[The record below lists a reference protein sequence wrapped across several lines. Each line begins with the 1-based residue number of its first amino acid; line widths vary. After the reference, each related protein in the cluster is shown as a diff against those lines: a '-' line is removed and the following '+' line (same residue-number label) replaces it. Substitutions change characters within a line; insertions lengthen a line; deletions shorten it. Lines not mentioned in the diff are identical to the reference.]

1 MNEKTIEDA
10 LNLLIS
16 GELDLVDTA
25 LGEVSNIKT
34 YAEAGILTR
43 DSGLVLRMEDGSEF
57 QITFSILCHLPNGA
71 GAPKRPGPV
80 LYAADISDG
89 RVVIS

>member
-16 GELDLVDTA
+16 GELALVDTA

-57 QITFSILCHLPNGA
+57 QITIKQS
-71 GAPKRPGPV
+71 K
-80 LYAADISDG
+80 
-89 RVVIS
+89 

>member
-57 QITFSILCHLPNGA
+57 QITI
-71 GAPKRPGPV
+71 KQRK
-80 LYAADISDG
+80 
-89 RVVIS
+89 

>member
-57 QITFSILCHLPNGA
+57 QITIRQS
-71 GAPKRPGPV
+71 K
-80 LYAADISDG
+80 
-89 RVVIS
+89 

>member
-34 YAEAGILTR
+34 YAEAVSYTHLT
-43 DSGLVLRMEDGSEF
+43 
-57 QITFSILCHLPNGA
+57 LPTT
-71 GAPKRPGPV
+71 
-80 LYAADISDG
+80 
-89 RVVIS
+89 

>member
-1 MNEKTIEDA
+1 M
-10 LNLLIS
+10 NLLIS

-34 YAEAGILTR
+34 YAEVGLLTR

-57 QITFSILCHLPNGA
+57 QITIKQS
-71 GAPKRPGPV
+71 K
-80 LYAADISDG
+80 
-89 RVVIS
+89 

>member
-25 LGEVSNIKT
+25 LGELSNIKT

-43 DSGLVLRMEDGSEF
+43 DSGLVLRMEDGSEV
-57 QITFSILCHLPNGA
+57 QITIKQS
-71 GAPKRPGPV
+71 K
-80 LYAADISDG
+80 
-89 RVVIS
+89 

>member
-34 YAEAGILTR
+34 YAEVGLLTR

-57 QITFSILCHLPNGA
+57 QITIKQS
-71 GAPKRPGPV
+71 K
-80 LYAADISDG
+80 
-89 RVVIS
+89 

>member
-43 DSGLVLRMEDGSEF
+43 DSGLILRMEDGSEF
-57 QITFSILCHLPNGA
+57 QITIKQS
-71 GAPKRPGPV
+71 K
-80 LYAADISDG
+80 
-89 RVVIS
+89 

>member
-1 MNEKTIEDA
+1 MDMNEKTIEDA

-57 QITFSILCHLPNGA
+57 QITIKQN
-71 GAPKRPGPV
+71 K
-80 LYAADISDG
+80 
-89 RVVIS
+89 

>member
-10 LNLLIS
+10 LTLLIS

-57 QITFSILCHLPNGA
+57 QITIKQS
-71 GAPKRPGPV
+71 K
-80 LYAADISDG
+80 
-89 RVVIS
+89 

>member
-43 DSGLVLRMEDGSEF
+43 DSGLVLRMKDGSEF
-57 QITFSILCHLPNGA
+57 QITIKQS
-71 GAPKRPGPV
+71 K
-80 LYAADISDG
+80 
-89 RVVIS
+89 

>member
-57 QITFSILCHLPNGA
+57 QITIKQSQ
-71 GAPKRPGPV
+71 
-80 LYAADISDG
+80 
-89 RVVIS
+89 

>member
-43 DSGLVLRMEDGSEF
+43 DSGFVLRMEDGSEF
-57 QITFSILCHLPNGA
+57 QITIKQS
-71 GAPKRPGPV
+71 K
-80 LYAADISDG
+80 
-89 RVVIS
+89 

>member
-57 QITFSILCHLPNGA
+57 KITIKQS
-71 GAPKRPGPV
+71 K
-80 LYAADISDG
+80 
-89 RVVIS
+89 

>member
-57 QITFSILCHLPNGA
+57 QITIKQN
-71 GAPKRPGPV
+71 K
-80 LYAADISDG
+80 
-89 RVVIS
+89 

>member
-10 LNLLIS
+10 LNLLFS

-57 QITFSILCHLPNGA
+57 QITIKQS
-71 GAPKRPGPV
+71 K
-80 LYAADISDG
+80 
-89 RVVIS
+89 

>member
-16 GELDLVDTA
+16 GELDLVDTV

-57 QITFSILCHLPNGA
+57 QITIKQS
-71 GAPKRPGPV
+71 K
-80 LYAADISDG
+80 
-89 RVVIS
+89 

>member
-1 MNEKTIEDA
+1 MDLNEKTIEDA

-57 QITFSILCHLPNGA
+57 QITIKQS
-71 GAPKRPGPV
+71 K
-80 LYAADISDG
+80 
-89 RVVIS
+89 

>member
-10 LNLLIS
+10 LNILIS
-16 GELDLVDTA
+16 GELDLLDTA

-57 QITFSILCHLPNGA
+57 QITIKQS
-71 GAPKRPGPV
+71 K
-80 LYAADISDG
+80 
-89 RVVIS
+89 

>member
-43 DSGLVLRMEDGSEF
+43 DSGLVLRMEDGSEI
-57 QITFSILCHLPNGA
+57 QITIKQS
-71 GAPKRPGPV
+71 K
-80 LYAADISDG
+80 
-89 RVVIS
+89 

>member
-1 MNEKTIEDA
+1 MDMNEKTIEDA

-16 GELDLVDTA
+16 GELDLIDTA

-57 QITFSILCHLPNGA
+57 QITIKQS
-71 GAPKRPGPV
+71 K
-80 LYAADISDG
+80 
-89 RVVIS
+89 

>member
-34 YAEAGILTR
+34 YAEAGTLTR

-57 QITFSILCHLPNGA
+57 QITIKQS
-71 GAPKRPGPV
+71 K
-80 LYAADISDG
+80 
-89 RVVIS
+89 

>member
-25 LGEVSNIKT
+25 LSEVSNSKT
-34 YAEAGILTR
+34 YAEAGLLTR

-57 QITFSILCHLPNGA
+57 QITIKQS
-71 GAPKRPGPV
+71 K
-80 LYAADISDG
+80 
-89 RVVIS
+89 

>member
-43 DSGLVLRMEDGSEF
+43 DSGLVLRMEDGSEV
-57 QITFSILCHLPNGA
+57 QITIKQS
-71 GAPKRPGPV
+71 K
-80 LYAADISDG
+80 
-89 RVVIS
+89 

>member
-43 DSGLVLRMEDGSEF
+43 DSGLVRRMEDGSEF
-57 QITFSILCHLPNGA
+57 QITIKQS
-71 GAPKRPGPV
+71 K
-80 LYAADISDG
+80 
-89 RVVIS
+89 

>member
-43 DSGLVLRMEDGSEF
+43 DSGLVLRMEDGS
-57 QITFSILCHLPNGA
+57 
-71 GAPKRPGPV
+71 
-80 LYAADISDG
+80 
-89 RVVIS
+89 

>member
-43 DSGLVLRMEDGSEF
+43 DSGLVLRMENGSEF
-57 QITFSILCHLPNGA
+57 QITIKQS
-71 GAPKRPGPV
+71 K
-80 LYAADISDG
+80 
-89 RVVIS
+89 

>member
-25 LGEVSNIKT
+25 LGEVSNIET

-57 QITFSILCHLPNGA
+57 QITIKQS
-71 GAPKRPGPV
+71 K
-80 LYAADISDG
+80 
-89 RVVIS
+89 

>member
-10 LNLLIS
+10 LKLLIS

-57 QITFSILCHLPNGA
+57 QITIKQS
-71 GAPKRPGPV
+71 K
-80 LYAADISDG
+80 
-89 RVVIS
+89 

>member
-43 DSGLVLRMEDGSEF
+43 DSGLVLRMEDESEF
-57 QITFSILCHLPNGA
+57 QITIKQS
-71 GAPKRPGPV
+71 K
-80 LYAADISDG
+80 
-89 RVVIS
+89 

>member
-57 QITFSILCHLPNGA
+57 QITIKQSN
-71 GAPKRPGPV
+71 
-80 LYAADISDG
+80 
-89 RVVIS
+89 

>member
-43 DSGLVLRMEDGSEF
+43 DSGLVLRREDGSEF
-57 QITFSILCHLPNGA
+57 QITIKQS
-71 GAPKRPGPV
+71 K
-80 LYAADISDG
+80 
-89 RVVIS
+89 

>member
-43 DSGLVLRMEDGSEF
+43 DSGLVLRTEDGSEF
-57 QITFSILCHLPNGA
+57 QITIKQS
-71 GAPKRPGPV
+71 K
-80 LYAADISDG
+80 
-89 RVVIS
+89 

>member
-1 MNEKTIEDA
+1 MDMNEKTIEDA

-43 DSGLVLRMEDGSEF
+43 DSGLVLRMEDGSES
-57 QITFSILCHLPNGA
+57 QITIKQS
-71 GAPKRPGPV
+71 K
-80 LYAADISDG
+80 
-89 RVVIS
+89 

>member
-16 GELDLVDTA
+16 GELDLVATA

-57 QITFSILCHLPNGA
+57 QITIKQS
-71 GAPKRPGPV
+71 K
-80 LYAADISDG
+80 
-89 RVVIS
+89 

>member
-1 MNEKTIEDA
+1 MDMNEKTIEDA

-34 YAEAGILTR
+34 YAEAGIP
-43 DSGLVLRMEDGSEF
+43 GQGQQPEGDGGFCEE
-57 QITFSILCHLPNGA
+57 L
-71 GAPKRPGPV
+71 
-80 LYAADISDG
+80 
-89 RVVIS
+89 

>member
-34 YAEAGILTR
+34 YAEAGMLTR

-57 QITFSILCHLPNGA
+57 QITIKQS
-71 GAPKRPGPV
+71 K
-80 LYAADISDG
+80 
-89 RVVIS
+89 

>member
-1 MNEKTIEDA
+1 MNEKTIENA

-57 QITFSILCHLPNGA
+57 QITIKQS
-71 GAPKRPGPV
+71 K
-80 LYAADISDG
+80 
-89 RVVIS
+89 

>member
-25 LGEVSNIKT
+25 LGGVSNIKT

-57 QITFSILCHLPNGA
+57 QITIKQS
-71 GAPKRPGPV
+71 K
-80 LYAADISDG
+80 
-89 RVVIS
+89 

>member
-10 LNLLIS
+10 LSLLIS

-57 QITFSILCHLPNGA
+57 QITIKQS
-71 GAPKRPGPV
+71 K
-80 LYAADISDG
+80 
-89 RVVIS
+89 